1 MKFAELISLAKVVS
15 PNKIKQIEV
24 LGNTGEV
31 RSGVE
36 KLYRDLQT
44 DKYKTEEEA
53 SSAFYGHSRYRR
65 HYFNRLKRKLREK
78 LVNTLF
84 LVDLSQP
91 DFSEYQRAYYTCYR
105 YSAAAQILIAG
116 YSRKAAVSLAK
127 MALRKAIKYE
137 FTDIILEMAKIL
149 RFHYGVMEGEAKQF
163 EHFDHLIQVYQP
175 IYQAEL
181 SLEGK
186 YAELAMYFNTPQ
198 SNRKKFYA
206 KVKNYAQIA
215 EHQMSIYSGY
225 KLFLY
230 GFSIITIQHLIIY
243 DHKELLNSCDR
254 AIAYFKN
261 RKYRSS
267 SVALFSFSFKK
278 IPSLIAL
285 HAFERAEQ
293 EIGYC
298 LGLTHKG
305 KNNYFKVQEYAIILY
320 FHAQQYERALEV
332 LETVYSTDQVKYLPE
347 QSKEAW
353 RIYDAYLHLFHEIGL
368 IDNRPSSRKSF
379 RLNRWLNTVPK
390 YSKDKRGFNVTILT
404 IHVLFL
410 LQQGKHMEIIDRM
423 EALKTYTHRYLR
435 KDGDF
440 RSNCF
445 LKMLNKIP
453 ACNFNPKAVQTR
465 TAHLKK
471 RMNEMSLSETYQNLE
486 SEIVPFEHLWKIA
499 MRLLK

>member
-1 MKFAELISLAKVVS
+1 VGTSCF
-15 PNKIKQIEV
+15 
-24 LGNTGEV
+24 
-31 RSGVE
+31 
-36 KLYRDLQT
+36 
-44 DKYKTEEEA
+44 
-53 SSAFYGHSRYRR
+53 F
-65 HYFNRLKRKLREK
+65 F
-78 LVNTLF
+78 
-84 LVDLSQP
+84 
-91 DFSEYQRAYYTCYR
+91 
-105 YSAAAQILIAG
+105 
-116 YSRKAAVSLAK
+116 
-127 MALRKAIKYE
+127 
-137 FTDIILEMAKIL
+137 
-149 RFHYGVMEGEAKQF
+149 
-163 EHFDHLIQVYQP
+163 
-175 IYQAEL
+175 
-181 SLEGK
+181 
-186 YAELAMYFNTPQ
+186 
-198 SNRKKFYA
+198 
-206 KVKNYAQIA
+206 
-215 EHQMSIYSGY
+215 
-225 KLFLY
+225 
-230 GFSIITIQHLIIY
+230 GFSITTIQHLIIY

-254 AIAYFKN
+254 AIAYFKS
-261 RKYRSS
+261 RKYRSPP
-267 SVALFSFSFKK
+267 VALFSFSFKK
-278 IPSLIAL
+278 IPSLITL

-471 RMNEMSLSETYQNLE
+471 RMNEMSLSETYRNLE